1 MWRIPA
7 QGERA
12 MKGSFFWATSMLAA
26 FGSGLYADSLRHSF
40 GLGFIVLAVIIAIG
54 AVGEYLKEAT

>member
-1 MWRIPA
+1 
-7 QGERA
+7 